1 MTILASQLHLMCFIM
16 ILRMIILTSQ
26 IHLMSFDGDN
36 FVSKR
41 CSDGEEVRGSL
52 VHGEAS

>member
-1 MTILASQLHLMCFIM
+1 M
-16 ILRMIILTSQ
+16 ILNMIIVMSQ
-26 IHLMSFDGDN
+26 VHLMSFDGDN

-52 VHGEAS
+52 VHAEAS

>member
-1 MTILASQLHLMCFIM
+1 M
-16 ILRMIILTSQ
+16 ILNMIIVTSQ
-26 IHLMSFDGDN
+26 VHLMSFDGDN